1 MKPVNMANAITDGK
15 SLPHAPRGLNLIQLD
30 GKMKKTLFLCL
41 SVFATG
47 LMANAMPAPQKSA
60 SSPDF
65 SLLNKVD
72 LPRTPQLASES
83 LVIMPA
89 VTFSAAEPLV
99 ILPSNPPNP
108 FITPEKD
115 KDGQVSVPESGAT
128 ITFLATSLAGL
139 AGLRRFR
146 RN

>member
-1 MKPVNMANAITDGK
+1 
-15 SLPHAPRGLNLIQLD
+15 
-30 GKMKKTLFLCL
+30 MKKTLFLCL

-47 LMANAMPAPQKSA
+47 LLANAMPALQEPA
-60 SSPDF
+60 GAPDF

-83 LVIMPA
+83 LVSMPA

-115 KDGQVSVPESGAT
+115 GQVQVPESGAT
-128 ITFLATSLAGL
+128 VTFLATSLMGIV
-139 AGLRRFR
+139 GLRRLR
-146 RN
+146 RK